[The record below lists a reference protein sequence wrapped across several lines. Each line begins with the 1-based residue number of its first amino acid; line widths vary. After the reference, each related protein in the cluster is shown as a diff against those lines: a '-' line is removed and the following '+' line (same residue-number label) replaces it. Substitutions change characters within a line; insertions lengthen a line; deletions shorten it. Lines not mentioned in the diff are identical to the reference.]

1 MARQRHL
8 PRAPIR
14 EAIIQIQV
22 APAVELSLIQ
32 KFASSIKNEFG
43 KTTDI
48 WQASFG
54 VQFGQDRAESTAT
67 NRVLIGKRLDSES
80 GLEVL
85 QCTVNA
91 FSFSRLTPYLDWGQI
106 RDTAKRLWA
115 LYVSS
120 VNPISVTRLA
130 VRYINA
136 LPLPLPVAELDDYFT
151 AAPQVPRALP
161 QMMHTFLQRVVITDD
176 ATSTFATVIQ
186 ASDED
191 TAARSRTNQVTIF
204 FDIDAYQQVN
214 LGSEDANTIWSK
226 FEELRDFKNRVFFEH
241 ITEKAAGLFE

>member
-1 MARQRHL
+1 MARPRHL

-14 EAIIQIQV
+14 EAIIQIQFG
-22 APAVELSLIQ
+22 PPVELSSIQ
-32 KFASSIKNEFG
+32 KFASSVAKDFG

-54 VQFGQDRAESTAT
+54 VRFDQEKTESAAA
-67 NRVLIGKRLDSES
+67 NPVLIGKRLDSVD
-80 GLEVL
+80 GREVL

-91 FSFSRLTPYLDWGQI
+91 FSFSRLTPYMDWAHI
-106 RDTAKRLWA
+106 RDSAKRLWD
-115 LYVSS
+115 LYVLS
-120 VNPISVTRLA
+120 VKPTSVTRLA

-136 LPLPLPVAELDDYFT
+136 LPIPLPVAELNDYFT
-151 AAPQVPRALP
+151 AAPEVPSTLP
-161 QMMHTFLQRVVITDD
+161 QLMRAFLQRVVIFDET
-176 ATSTFATVIQ
+176 TNTFVTIIQ

-191 TAARSRTNQVTIF
+191 AEARSLTNQATIL
-204 FDIDAYQQVN
+204 FDIDAYQHVN
-214 LGSEDANTIWSK
+214 LGSNDSNTVWGK

>member
-22 APAVELSLIQ
+22 GPAVDLSLVE
-32 KFASSIKNEFG
+32 KFASSLAREFR

-48 WQASFG
+48 WQTSFG
-54 VQFGQDRAESTAT
+54 IQFDQDKAESTST
-67 NRVLIGKRLDSES
+67 NRVLVGKRLDSQS

-91 FSFSRLTPYLDWGQI
+91 FSFSRLTPYQDWSQM

-120 VNPISVTRLA
+120 VKPISVTRLA

-136 LPLPLPVAELDDYFT
+136 LPLPLPVSELNDYFT
-151 AAPQVPRALP
+151 AAPQIPSALP
-161 QMMHTFLQRVVITDD
+161 QMMHTFLQRVVISDN
-176 ATSTFATVIQ
+176 ATPSLATIIQ

-191 TAARSRTNQVTIF
+191 TAARSRTNQVTIL

-214 LGSEDANTIWSK
+214 LESNDSSTIWSK
-226 FEELRDFKNRVFFEH
+226 FEELRAFKNRVFFEH